1 MTLRPPIGNTWL
13 SDSADNINIHTLCIH
28 HMENLMT
35 PIDLLIIM
43 YIVAGIASWA
53 YFVWKK

>member
-1 MTLRPPIGNTWL
+1 
-13 SDSADNINIHTLCIH
+13 
-28 HMENLMT
+28 MENPMT

-43 YIVAGIASWA
+43 YVVAGIASWA